1 MGNFFVA
8 HDDVQIPK
16 SKWGILVTYDGII
29 LTLIFGNYIQNTY
42 LFGILFYSIL
52 GIDFQEQGRH
62 KTQFHQ
68 FSGKHALADLTAVFS
83 SFSLAYEQGFVRV
96 HDLNCWN
103 NIGNMSIDQSSLFVS
118 LRSHKPWC
126 ILLCPRYR

>member
-1 MGNFFVA
+1 VGNFFVV

-52 GIDFQEQGRH
+52 GIDFQQRAW
-62 KTQFHQ
+62 Q
-68 FSGKHALADLTAVFS
+68 A
-83 SFSLAYEQGFVRV
+83 
-96 HDLNCWN
+96 
-103 NIGNMSIDQSSLFVS
+103 
-118 LRSHKPWC
+118 
-126 ILLCPRYR
+126 